1 MPNHYKTRANKK
13 CPDGMEHQ
21 MSNGGWMCGEV
32 HTYEHGGG
40 LLEGPSHEEGGIPVI
55 VGGTKP
61 IELEGGEY
69 IINAET
75 VKSLGVEFLDKINST
90 STSHWPAEGGFKE
103 GQLPSP
109 SGYADGGTIMNEDKK
124 LNKRIH
130 RTRPKPVSKH
140 DVRAKTY
147 SKCIGGYI
155 VGGKCVSAER
165 INNLNNQK
173 GPCPAGYSKS
183 ADGSCIQI

>member
-1 MPNHYKTRANKK
+1 M
-13 CPDGMEHQ
+13 
-21 MSNGGWMCGEV
+21 
-32 HTYEHGGG
+32 
-40 LLEGPSHEEGGIPVI
+40 
-55 VGGTKP
+55 GGTRP

-90 STSHWPAEGGFKE
+90 STSHWPAESGFEE

-140 DVRAKTY
+140 DIRAKTY

-155 VGGKCVSAER
+155 VGGKCVSAEK

-183 ADGSCIQI
+183 ADGSCIQIG

>member
-1 MPNHYKTRANKK
+1 MPNHYKTRINKK

-21 MSNGGWMCGEV
+21 MSNGSWMCGEV

-69 IINAET
+69 IIRASAA
-75 VKSLGVEFLDKINST
+75 KALGKDFLDKLNST
-90 STSHWPAEGGFKE
+90 S
-103 GQLPSP
+103 SP
-109 SGYADGGTIMNEDKK
+109 TGDINEDKMMIPPTLPGK
-124 LNKRIH
+124 

-147 SKCIGGYI
+147 SKCIGGYM
-155 VGGKCVSAER
+155 VNGKCVSSEQ
-165 INNLNNQK
+165 INNINNQK
-173 GPCPAGYSKS
+173 GPCPAGYGKA